1 MTGQKSWLYTP
12 LSLRWRLLLVNLT
25 VMGMTLISVA
35 IISDHYKAQAFLT
48 RLSKLGIPPEA
59 LQRNFSDGTIA
70 DLFHQVNNEG
80 TCVALVVTLIAA
92 LLLSYWFIQS
102 IHQPLQSLEQ
112 VIQRFNEGDLSA
124 RVPPNPIPELH
135 RLGLTLNSAA
145 ARLQGVEERR
155 QEIVSDLAH
164 ELGTPLT
171 VIRGYLEMMQEGRL
185 SYNPVVAAQLT
196 EEAERMSRLLDN
208 LQTISKVEA
217 GCLPLHLQVLDLL
230 PDLRNTIN
238 NFAVQAQE
246 NNCRLSLDC
255 PDKPPTVFADP
266 DRVKQI
272 LSNLIGNAIC
282 YAPGTAISI
291 RVWVIQPFLWVAVSD
306 TGIGIAAD
314 ELSLIFERFWRSE
327 RNTEN
332 EGSGLGLAIAKRL
345 VEVQGGQIEVE
356 SELGK
361 GSTFRFSLPLANGQS
376 SSKSSQSGA
385 EATYAEPHAP

>member
-1 MTGQKSWLYTP
+1 MTRQQSWPHTP

-25 VMGMTLISVA
+25 VMGMTLIAVTVIA
-35 IISDHYKAQAFLT
+35 YHYQSQVFLS
-48 RLSKLGIPPEA
+48 RLTHLGIPAAAVHGDFSNDTIIA
-59 LQRNFSDGTIA
+59 LFR
-70 DLFHQVNNEG
+70 QVSNEG
-80 TCVALVVTLIAA
+80 AWVALVITLIAA
-92 LLLSYWFIQS
+92 LLLSYWFMRS

-112 VIQRFNEGDLSA
+112 VIQRFNEGDLTA

-135 RLGLTLNSAA
+135 QLGLTLNSAA

-155 QEIVSDLAH
+155 QEMVGDLAH

-171 VIRGYLEMMQEGRL
+171 VIRGYLEMIQEGRL
-185 SYNPVVAAQLT
+185 NFSPAVAQQLT
-196 EEAERMSRLLDN
+196 EEAKRMSRLLES

-217 GCLPLHLQVLDLL
+217 GSLPLHLQALDVL
-230 PDLRNTIN
+230 PNLRDTVN

-246 NNCRLSLDC
+246 NHCHLSLEC
-255 PDKPPTVFADP
+255 PDTLPPVFVDP

-272 LSNLIGNAIC
+272 LSNLISNAIR
-282 YAPGTAISI
+282 YAPRTTINI
-291 RVWVIQPFLWVAVSD
+291 RVWIVQPFLWVAVSD

-314 ELSLIFERFWRSE
+314 ELPFIFERFWRSKCNAE
-327 RNTEN
+327 SD
-332 EGSGLGLAIAKRL
+332 GSGLGLAIAKRL

-361 GSTFRFSLPLANGQS
+361 GSTFCFSLPLTNGQT

-385 EATYAEPHAP
+385 EAPDVEPHDL